1 MMWSCVFIDIH
12 ATRSWGIVRE
22 RQPVEFTGDEQLLY
36 EKTFSSL
43 SPQQFEHLA
52 AIGEWRE
59 LDAGHVVHSAGDPP
73 ESLEAVVSG
82 QLEARKDGRLLG
94 QSVPGDLVGLASLL
108 GGLPEVYDSTVTRP
122 ARVMRWSHRDMEEL
136 AGRDESLAAAL
147 RKIAG
152 AAISEKLIRLL
163 QAES

>member
-82 QLEARKDGRLLG
+82 QLEARPPARPVGSGGSRGPREPAGRLARGLRLDG
-94 QSVPGDLVGLASLL
+94 YAPRSRHAMEPPGY
-108 GGLPEVYDSTVTRP
+108 GGTCR
-122 ARVMRWSHRDMEEL
+122 
-136 AGRDESLAAAL
+136 AG
-147 RKIAG
+147 
-152 AAISEKLIRLL
+152 
-163 QAES
+163 

>member
-1 MMWSCVFIDIH
+1 VFIGIH

-43 SPQQFEHLA
+43 SPQQPQQFEHLA

-73 ESLEAVVSG
+73 ESLEAIVRGEV
-82 QLEARKDGRLLG
+82 EARRGSPKGIDIAPLIGRR
-94 QSVPGDLVGLASLL
+94 AKN
-108 GGLPEVYDSTVTRP
+108 
-122 ARVMRWSHRDMEEL
+122 
-136 AGRDESLAAAL
+136 AA
-147 RKIAG
+147 
-152 AAISEKLIRLL
+152 
-163 QAES
+163 